1 MNILIHTIASPYGN
15 QRVGGAE
22 TSLKLLA
29 EKLAAQG
36 HHVYFFAKEDI
47 KSFKGYT
54 YKTHKGVHVYTYT
67 RLLLPDYTKV
77 RKLAKKRHD
86 LLFKSIL
93 QKHNIQIVHTY
104 YNLSLCQKI
113 FNFKASHD
121 FKFIIRVAG
130 MRWAEEIE
138 KHPKLKEHYF
148 KIFSQADSLNFISS
162 GLETLFDEKWKL
174 FDTAPQVNH
183 RKTLDIGTD
192 INSLPLIERTPN
204 QEKVF
209 KMAMISRLSKYQKR
223 QDILVK
229 AMALID
235 AQLPIKL
242 TLVGTGDNE
251 ENLLKLIEDLKV
263 SSRVSIEPFLS
274 QEELWNSMS
283 QLNLLCHAC
292 DYEGLSKIIIE
303 SMGMGLPVLSS
314 DVLPLN
320 KYNIDGQN
328 GFLAP
333 NEAATWATKIEGIY
347 YNQNLLQNI
356 SIQSSLFIKQTYSA
370 DVNVERYEKY
380 FEEVLKK

>member
-29 EKLAAQG
+29 EKLAERG
-36 HHVYFFAKEDI
+36 HNVYFFAKEDI

-54 YKTHKGVHVYTYT
+54 YKIHNGVHIYTYT
-67 RLLLPDYTKV
+67 RLLLPDYNKV
-77 RKLAKKRHD
+77 RRMGYMIHN
-86 LLFKSIL
+86 LLLKSIL
-93 QKHNIQIVHTY
+93 REKKIQVVHTY
-104 YNLSLCQKI
+104 YNLSLCQRLLS
-113 FNFKASHD
+113 FKKNQN

-138 KHPKLKEHYF
+138 KHPKLKEPYL
-148 KIFSQADSLNFISS
+148 KIFNQADSLNFISS
-162 GLETLFDEKWKL
+162 GLEKLFDEKWGQ

-192 INSLPLIERTPN
+192 INSLPSLELKPN
-204 QEKVF
+204 EEKVF
-209 KMAMISRLSKYQKR
+209 KIAMISRLSKYQKR

-251 ENLLKLIEDLKV
+251 EHLRKLIDQLDL
-263 SSRVSIEPFLS
+263 SSRVFIEPFLL
-274 QEELWNSMS
+274 QDQLWDYMS

-303 SMGMGLPVLSS
+303 SMGMGLPVLAS

-320 KYNIDGQN
+320 TYIIDGEN
-328 GFLAP
+328 GFLAV
-333 NEAATWATKIEGIY
+333 NEVATWANKIVEIY
-347 YNQNLLQNI
+347 QNRNTLKDI
-356 SIQSSLFIKQTYSA
+356 STQSSLFIRANYSA
-370 DVNVERYEKY
+370 DVNVKLYENY
-380 FEEVLKK
+380 FKSNI